1 MRSSEP
7 ANSCQLVTL
16 ASGPLVRVDRCM
28 DCGTITL
35 HLGAVSLRLDRSAAE
50 SLWTTL
56 GHGLSTQVE
65 PVCEDHAQ
73 HGHTHGR
80 IAH

>member
-1 MRSSEP
+1 MRSNESTN
-7 ANSCQLVTL
+7 ACQLVTL
-16 ASGPLVRVDRCM
+16 ARGPLVRVDRCM

-56 GHGLSTQVE
+56 GHGLGSQPE
-65 PVCEDHAQ
+65 PAHEEL
-73 HGHTHGR
+73 GELGR
-80 IAH
+80 FAH

>member
-1 MRSSEP
+1 MRSTDS
-7 ANSCQLVTL
+7 NNTCQLVTL
-16 ASGPLVRVDRCM
+16 ASGPLVRVDRCL

-56 GHGLSTQVE
+56 GHGLSAQVAE
-65 PVCEDHAQ
+65 SAAEEVGD
-73 HGHTHGR
+73 HGR
-80 IAH
+80 FAH

>member
-1 MRSSEP
+1 MRSPDS
-7 ANSCQLVTL
+7 ATACQLVTL

-56 GHGLSTQVE
+56 GHGLSARVE
-65 PVCEDHAQ
+65 PSCEEHAE
-73 HGHTHGR
+73 HGR

>member
-1 MRSSEP
+1 MRSTESTSP
-7 ANSCQLVTL
+7 CQLVTL

-35 HLGAVSLRLDRSAAE
+35 HLGAVSLRLDRAAAE

-56 GHGLSTQVE
+56 GHGLGSQTE
-65 PVCEDHAQ
+65 PPRESL
-73 HGHTHGR
+73 GEHGR
-80 IAH
+80 FAH